1 MEQIDVKERLL
12 SEITALMAQRGDPET
27 VREMNFRIATILEK
41 YEVTEKTYEVM
52 ATDTESAL
60 HLLQLFLIAKKVEGL
75 SERSLA
81 YYKMEINSLIISLG
95 KPVEAITTNDI
106 RLYIFKVKGG
116 ASKVTQDNVLRI
128 FKSFFGW
135 CNREEYI
142 LRNPCARI
150 SKIKADQVIKR
161 PFSEFEIER
170 LRNNIEDVKEKAI
183 FDLLLSTG
191 CRIGEIEKMNRNELE
206 GDQIVAHGKGGK
218 DRYVYL
224 NAKAVV
230 SLDNYLRTRTDDN
243 EALFVS
249 DNAPHGRLHISGMET
264 RMRELGKRAGVQNV
278 HPHRF
283 RRTAATM
290 ALNRGMAIEEVQKML
305 GHSQIQTTLIYAQ
318 SAQENVKAAHKRYL
332 T

>member
-1 MEQIDVKERLL
+1 MEQADMKERLL
-12 SEITALMAQRGDPET
+12 SEITALMSQRWEPEI
-27 VREMNFRIATILEK
+27 VREINFRIATVLEK
-41 YEVTEKTYEVM
+41 YEVTDRTYEVM
-52 ATDTESAL
+52 TMDTGSAL
-60 HLLQLFLIAKKVEGL
+60 QMLQMFLVSKKVEGL
-75 SERSLA
+75 SENTLK
-81 YYKMEINSLIISLG
+81 YYKMEINALLLSLG

-106 RLYIFKVKGG
+106 RLYIYRVKGRS
-116 ASKVTQDNVLRI
+116 SKVTQDNTLRI

-150 SKIKADQVIKR
+150 TKIKAEKVVKK
-161 PFSEFEIER
+161 PFSEIEVER
-170 LRNNIEDVKEKAI
+170 LRNSIEDVREKAI

-191 CRIGEIEKMNRNELE
+191 CRVGEVEKMNRSEIE
-206 GDQIVAHGKGGK
+206 GDQIIAHGKGGK

-224 NAKAVV
+224 NAKAIV
-230 SLDNYLRTRTDDN
+230 SLNNYLKTRTDDN
-243 EALFVS
+243 EALFVTS
-249 DNAPHGRLHISGMET
+249 HAPYSRLRISGIEN
-264 RMRELGKRAGVQNV
+264 RMRELGKKAGVTDV

-305 GHSQIQTTLIYAQ
+305 GHSQIQTTLLYAQ

-332 T
+332 S